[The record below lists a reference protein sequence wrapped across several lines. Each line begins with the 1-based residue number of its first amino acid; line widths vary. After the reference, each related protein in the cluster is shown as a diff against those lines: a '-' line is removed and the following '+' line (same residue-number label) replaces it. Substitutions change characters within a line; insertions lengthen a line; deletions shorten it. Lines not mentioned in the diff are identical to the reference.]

1 MKTNFGITLH
11 TTAEIFCVFCFLF
24 FIFEN
29 TAEFK
34 CLGNAK
40 MEVLDATKKLN
51 LIEENE
57 PVQLDAVERQT
68 EEVINESISS
78 NYATDNGL
86 KSLGNSTE
94 EKVIQETHV

>member
-1 MKTNFGITLH
+1 M
-11 TTAEIFCVFCFLF
+11 
-24 FIFEN
+24 EN
-29 TAEFK
+29 DE
-34 CLGNAK
+34 GNAK

-51 LIEENE
+51 LVEENE

-86 KSLGNSTE
+86 KSLGNSTI
-94 EKVIQETHV
+94 EKMIQETLIYDTGKFVFTLR

>member
-1 MKTNFGITLH
+1 M
-11 TTAEIFCVFCFLF
+11 
-24 FIFEN
+24 EN
-29 TAEFK
+29 DE
-34 CLGNAK
+34 GNAK

-94 EKVIQETHV
+94 EKVIQETLIYDTGKFVFTLR